1 MAKSGNTSYGLTVSL
16 SDVEANAITAAQPAG
31 QTASDKMSIV
41 AGGLLRDLARGGAMI
56 PPEYATRIEAAIEA
70 TDPAAITA
78 AVEKSASKQGEA
90 TTVQWV
96 VDPTHIQFYQSL
108 ADNNG
113 VTLESELKTL
123 LDFAYEQGWFGM
135 SAPEVNKILLDAG
148 QYKELQQMFSKDIV
162 TGEDVMERL
171 RKEFRGVFAPEED
184 DDLVMDSLEKK

>member
-113 VTLESELKTL
+113 VTLERELKTL

-135 SAPEVNKILLDAG
+135 SAPEVHKILLDAE
-148 QYKELQQMFSKDIV
+148 QYKELQQMFGKDIP

>member
-41 AGGLLRDLARGGAMI
+41 AGGLLRDLAKGGVMI

-113 VTLESELKTL
+113 VTLERELKTL

-135 SAPEVNKILLDAG
+135 SAPEVNKILLGAG

-171 RKEFRGVFAPEED
+171 RGQAMTPPDLEDELVFDA
-184 DDLVMDSLEKK
+184 LEGKK